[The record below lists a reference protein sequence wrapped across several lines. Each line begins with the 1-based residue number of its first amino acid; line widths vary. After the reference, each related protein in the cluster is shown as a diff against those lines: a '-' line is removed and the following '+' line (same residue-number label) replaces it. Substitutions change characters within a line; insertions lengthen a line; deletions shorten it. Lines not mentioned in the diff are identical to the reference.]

1 MAAGSIS
8 GTVGGSDG
16 GIRGG
21 RGRKRLVLFG
31 GAGLLL
37 LAGLGAA
44 GAAFGLKEEVVGPAP
59 PPPLTVEALP
69 VAEPVFVRMDPLHV
83 AFYVGNG
90 DRRRLA
96 ISARLEV
103 DGARHDDSFV
113 YAFMPRLREAFMRA
127 LTDRPIPGADD
138 GKPDLVHIKN
148 RMRAAAIDVVG
159 AGVVADVLVQELHY
173 FND

>member
-1 MAAGSIS
+1 MAAGNTS
-8 GTVGGSDG
+8 GASVGVDAGA
-16 GIRGG
+16 R
-21 RGRKRLVLFG
+21 RRRRRRRLVLFG
-31 GAGLLL
+31 GVALVLV
-37 LAGLGAA
+37 ASVGAA

-127 LTDRPIPGADD
+127 LTERPIPGAEE
-138 GKPDLVHIKN
+138 GKPELVHIKN